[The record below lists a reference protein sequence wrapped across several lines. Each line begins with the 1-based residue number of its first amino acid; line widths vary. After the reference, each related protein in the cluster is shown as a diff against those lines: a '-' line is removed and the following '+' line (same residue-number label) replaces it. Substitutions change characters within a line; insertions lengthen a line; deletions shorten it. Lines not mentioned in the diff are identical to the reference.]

1 MAEIRFAKKEEL
13 EQINR
18 LRAQAAALHNQN
30 RPDVYP
36 PFSPALAEEALK
48 LWEDSDADTIVA
60 VQDGAAAG
68 YAVVFYRDIPSSPH
82 SVARRVCHIE
92 EFAVDEAY
100 RRRQI
105 GAQLPD
111 PAERLGF
118 QQTGSGFLPG
128 HGLPAFPAF
137 HGMSD
142 LNFFISLLELGGDIL
157 VSSSPLPQ
165 MAAPVL

>member
-13 EQINR
+13 EQKNP
-18 LRAQAAALHNQN
+18 LRAPAAPLHNQN

-105 GAQLPD
+105 GAQLFD
-111 PAERLGF
+111 FIKTRAKEKGFCQIQLNVWDFNKPALAFYQAMGF
-118 QQTGSGFLPG
+118 QPFRHS
-128 HGLPAFPAF
+128 
-137 HGMSD
+137 MECR
-142 LNFFISLLELGGDIL
+142 I
-157 VSSSPLPQ
+157 
-165 MAAPVL
+165 

>member
-36 PFSPALAEEALK
+36 PFSPALAEE
-48 LWEDSDADTIVA
+48 DADTIVA

-100 RRRQI
+100 RRRQL
-105 GAQLPD
+105 GAQLFD
-111 PAERLGF
+111 FIKTRAKEKGFCQIQLNVWDFNKPALAFYQAMGF
-118 QQTGSGFLPG
+118 QPFRHS
-128 HGLPAFPAF
+128 
-137 HGMSD
+137 MECR
-142 LNFFISLLELGGDIL
+142 I
-157 VSSSPLPQ
+157 
-165 MAAPVL
+165 